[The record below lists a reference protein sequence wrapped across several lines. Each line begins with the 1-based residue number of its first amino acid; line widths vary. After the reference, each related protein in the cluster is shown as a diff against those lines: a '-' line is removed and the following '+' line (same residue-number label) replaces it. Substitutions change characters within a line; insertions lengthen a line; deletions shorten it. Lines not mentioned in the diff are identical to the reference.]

1 MAGWEKGRNR
11 ELRRPS
17 SRQFPPFFHVRA
29 FSIQLTPLTWSLE
42 QASIAY
48 ACVLFGREEFEADYQ
63 DKLAEY
69 EAELKEWKKEAK
81 RRVTV

>member
-1 MAGWEKGRNR
+1 MISIVITTDVG
-11 ELRRPS
+11 LRIRRLVPS
-17 SRQFPPFFHVRA
+17 KVKCV
-29 FSIQLTPLTWSLE
+29 
-42 QASIAY
+42 AY
-48 ACVLFGREEFEADYQ
+48 ACVLFGREEFESEYQ

>member
-1 MAGWEKGRNR
+1 MPTK
-11 ELRRPS
+11 
-17 SRQFPPFFHVRA
+17 VKC
-29 FSIQLTPLTWSLE
+29 
-42 QASIAY
+42 IAY
-48 ACVLFGREEFEADYQ
+48 ACVLFGREEFESEYQ

>member
-1 MAGWEKGRNR
+1 M
-11 ELRRPS
+11 S
-17 SRQFPPFFHVRA
+17 SSKNKPRDLFAEFYGMH
-29 FSIQLTPLTWSLE
+29 
-42 QASIAY
+42 
-48 ACVLFGREEFEADYQ
+48 VLFGREEFESEYQ

>member
-1 MAGWEKGRNR
+1 MISIVTTTDVG
-11 ELRRPS
+11 LRIRRLVPS
-17 SRQFPPFFHVRA
+17 KVKC
-29 FSIQLTPLTWSLE
+29 
-42 QASIAY
+42 IAY
-48 ACVLFGREEFEADYQ
+48 ACVFFGREVFESEYQ

>member
-1 MAGWEKGRNR
+1 MVKR
-11 ELRRPS
+11 
-17 SRQFPPFFHVRA
+17 
-29 FSIQLTPLTWSLE
+29 IT
-42 QASIAY
+42 Y
-48 ACVLFGREEFEADYQ
+48 ACVLFGRDEFESEYQ